1 MMNMTYWEQRARQNE
16 QKTERLAKSYSRRE
30 KKLYNDALKAI
41 EIDLNDLLL
50 DLATGI
56 VPTRT
61 ELWRAGK
68 YLKLRSTIQEQAN
81 ILADNQIGLLDELL
95 EKAYAETLEITLGDF
110 LKGQD
115 QFNVLSSSLRQRAL
129 NTAWSGK
136 NYSERVWTNRD
147 ALAERLNKS
156 ISDMIVLGKSPTEI
170 KRQVR
175 DDFNVSY
182 RMADRL
188 IRTEASHIYNSAAL
202 DAYKQAGIK
211 QVKYLHGGKCSDKC
225 KCHSYDGKIFD
236 IGTQPTLPQHPN
248 CVCCYAPVVIFS
260 NEKEQNVIVEPLE

>member
-1 MMNMTYWEQRARQNE
+1 MNYWEQRTRQNE
-16 QKTERLAKSYSRRE
+16 QKAERLAKSYSKRE
-30 KKLYNDALKAI
+30 KKLYTSSLKAI

-56 VPTRT
+56 TPTRT

-95 EKAYAETLEITLGDF
+95 EKAYAETLETTLGDF
-110 LKGQD
+110 LKEQD
-115 QFNVLSSSLRQRAL
+115 QFNVLSSALRQRAL

-147 ALAERLNKS
+147 ALAERLNKN
-156 ISDMIVLGKSPTEI
+156 ISDMIVLGKSPAEI
-170 KRQVR
+170 KRQVKE
-175 DDFNVSY
+175 DFDVSY
-182 RMADRL
+182 RVADRL
-188 IRTEASHIYNSAAL
+188 IRTEASHVYNSAAL

-211 QVKYLHGGKCSDKC
+211 QVKYLHGGNCSNRC
-225 KCHSYDGKIFD
+225 KCHSCDGMIFD

-248 CVCCYAPVVIFS
+248 CICCYAPVVEFMS
-260 NEKEQNVIVEPLE
+260 SSKGTK